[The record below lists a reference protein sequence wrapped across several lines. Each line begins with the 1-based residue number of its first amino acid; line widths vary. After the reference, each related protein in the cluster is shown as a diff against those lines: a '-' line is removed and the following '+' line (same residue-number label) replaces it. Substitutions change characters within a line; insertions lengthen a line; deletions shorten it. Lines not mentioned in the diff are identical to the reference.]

1 MNLDG
6 ILGLFIT
13 GSDTGVGKT
22 WVGAALARFLVEQ
35 GVSVHPRK
43 PVESGC
49 PRQADRPFCQDAWTL
64 KSAAESPDPIE
75 TICPYPFAQAVAPD
89 RAARLVGLTLT
100 IDELAEACRT
110 GISKEDFL
118 LVEGA
123 GGFYS
128 PLASDGLNADLAVN
142 LGLPVLLVVAD
153 RLGCINHTLL
163 TVEAIHRRGL
173 PLAGVVLN
181 QKDPSPGADL
191 DNAADLARWLPPPI
205 IPFPRQ
211 KETASFPGFAPLVNK
226 LWSHRRTAGSQLEGP
241 DPHWRQDY

>member
-1 MNLDG
+1 MKSG
-6 ILGLFIT
+6 IRGLFVT

-22 WVGAALARFLVEQ
+22 RVGAALARLLVEQ
-35 GVSVHPRK
+35 GVSVRPRK

-49 PRQADRPFCQDAWTL
+49 PREAGRLFCQDAWAL

-75 TICPYPFAQAVAPD
+75 TVCPYPFARAVAPD
-89 RAARLVGLTLT
+89 RTARLAGISLT
-100 IDELAEACRT
+100 IDNLAEACRA
-110 GISKEDFL
+110 GVGREDFL

-173 PLAGVVLN
+173 LLAGVILN
-181 QKDPSPGADL
+181 RRDPILDADL
-191 DNAADLARWLPPPI
+191 DNAADLHNWLGLPIFRLPYYFDRDSWPQLRSFLAGFGLVDTIPPT
-205 IPFPRQ
+205 Q
-211 KETASFPGFAPLVNK
+211 
-226 LWSHRRTAGSQLEGP
+226 
-241 DPHWRQDY
+241 